1 MGGLSV
7 GEIKG
12 YPISSDAYGKNLIA
26 NDNLQLDYSRVYS
39 KQCFFAIPS
48 AFAKCFSEPSK
59 HSLYKLG
66 VDGLCIVSHYHN
78 VAPSCLFDEYLIFST
93 FRPDGTAGH
102 YTLSS
107 DYDPIL
113 IPMRNGAFG
122 KYAYRLTHGANVGG
136 WPDKTMLY
144 DELSGTQSLPV
155 DTSFASGLLSCNV
168 PQLSNQLADPVGVF
182 ESQYPALS
190 NTYPAF

>member
-1 MGGLSV
+1 M

-12 YPISSDAYGKNLIA
+12 YPIGSDKYARNLISA
-26 NDNLQLDYSRVYS
+26 DNLSVDCSRVYS
-39 KQCFFAIPS
+39 KQEFLSIPTT
-48 AFAKCFSEPSK
+48 FTKCFSEASK
-59 HSLYKLG
+59 KSLYKLG
-66 VDGLCIVSHYHN
+66 PDGLCIVSHYHN
-78 VAPSCLFDEYLIFST
+78 TVPNCLFDEYLIFST
-93 FRPDGTAGH
+93 FRPDGSPGH

-113 IPMRNGAFG
+113 IPMRSGALG

-144 DELSGTQSLPV
+144 DELSGVQSLPI

-168 PQLSNQLADPVGVF
+168 PQLSNQLANPVNVF
-182 ESQYPALS
+182 ESQYSTLS
-190 NTYPAF
+190 SKWLAF